1 MHDGYIWLKILIN
14 YFLVLEFVRFKTK
27 LSFLI
32 FSFNEKGMTKIIK
45 FKKNFPIKS
54 FPTSRELEKK

>member
-45 FKKNFPIKS
+45 LKKHFSIKS